1 MSGQLLGDWRVG
13 EPLTPLAFP
22 VTRTAIVASAFATR
36 DYSPLHHDEH
46 HAREQAGLPGIFLNS
61 PAIQA
66 LVGRFL
72 GERFGPRARLA
83 RLRVA
88 LQAPVH
94 AGVCAAVSGH
104 ITALSTDALGVGWA
118 EVEMTLGDGE
128 RCCVRASAR
137 LAIPVDESD
146 DPWRREAGE
155 WEP

>member
-1 MSGQLLGDWRVG
+1 VSGQFFGDWRQG
-13 EPLTPLAFP
+13 EQLQPLAFP

-46 HAREQAGLPGIFLNS
+46 YAREQAGLPGIFLNS

-66 LVGRFL
+66 LFGRFL

-88 LQAPVH
+88 LQASVH
-94 AGVCAAVSGH
+94 AGVCATVSGH
-104 ITALSTDALGVGWA
+104 VSALAVDALGCAWA
-118 EVEMTLGDGE
+118 EVAMTLDADE
-128 RCCVRASAR
+128 RCCAQASAR
-137 LAIPVDESD
+137 LAIPVDASD

-155 WEP
+155 WQP